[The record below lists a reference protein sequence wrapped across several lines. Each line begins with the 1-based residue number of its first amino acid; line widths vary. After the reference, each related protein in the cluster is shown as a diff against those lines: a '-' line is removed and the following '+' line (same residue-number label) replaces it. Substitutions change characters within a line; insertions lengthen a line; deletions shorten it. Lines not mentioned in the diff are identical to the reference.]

1 MTTDELITILS
12 RPVPDQ
18 ADVLVRTRGMRDY
31 PLLMVGRSNDPL
43 VSLERYGIAGQSYY
57 SRPNSVDEVGLKDVP
72 QTIFV
77 RQSIAERLADINFEL
92 QYNKAVEKIF
102 GRKVELY
109 VDDGLR
115 SLKLQQDLHDKLIPE
130 SLRKRHPKLSE
141 KEILTW
147 RDRLLAYPPKD
158 THDSPSP
165 HMTGGAV
172 DLKLRYVRE
181 DQGYVPG
188 SFVAMGTRSVQ
199 EMDAAAP
206 DYYEHKSKMSAA
218 EVNVRRNRRAFYWI
232 MRGALLGRSSGF
244 VCNPTEWWHWSYGDQ
259 LWAAH
264 TQAPYAFYGTAKPP
278 KSSI

>member
-1 MTTDELITILS
+1 MTTDELVAILS

-18 ADVLVRTRGMRDY
+18 GNAAARMKHMRDY
-31 PLLMVGRSNDPL
+31 PLLKVSRSNDPL

-57 SRPNSVDEVGLKDVP
+57 SRPNSVGETGIKGVP
-72 QTIFV
+72 KVIFV
-77 RQSIAERLADINFEL
+77 RQSIAERLSDINFEL
-92 QYNKAVEKIF
+92 QYNKTVEKIF

-115 SLKLQQDLHDKLIPE
+115 SLKLQQDLYNTFVPE
-130 SLRKRHPKLSE
+130 SLRTRHPELSE
-141 KEILTW
+141 KEVLTW
-147 RDRLLAYPPKD
+147 RDRLLARPPKD
-158 THDSPSP
+158 IHDSPTP

-181 DQGYVPG
+181 DQGFVPG
-188 SFVAMGTRSVQ
+188 SFVPMGTRSVQ
-199 EMDAAAP
+199 DMDAAAP
-206 DYYEHKSKMSAA
+206 DYYEHKSKLAAA
-218 EVNVRRNRRAFYWI
+218 EVIARRNRRAFYWI

-264 TQAPYAFYGTAKPP
+264 TEAPYAFYDAIQAPHE
-278 KSSI
+278 